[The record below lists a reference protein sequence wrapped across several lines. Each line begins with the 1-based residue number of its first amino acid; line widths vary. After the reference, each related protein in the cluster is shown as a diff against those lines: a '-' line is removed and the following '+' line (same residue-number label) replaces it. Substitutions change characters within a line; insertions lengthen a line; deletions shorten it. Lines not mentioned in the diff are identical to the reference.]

1 MPAMMRRRRLPQT
14 ESAIKD
20 SVNKVDAVLCSDIHW
35 RADAPICRTDDF
47 QSAMDRKLKF
57 IFDLCRKYKAP
68 LLCGGDIGHRPQWPN
83 WLQTRFAQLAKGVKI
98 YSALGQHDLP
108 GHSLDEFDRSG
119 CGVLGETGVVNFDD
133 ATINFK
139 FDKKSISIFIS
150 HWEEETPLIELNFK
164 CAVLLTH
171 RLVIQGKKEWPE
183 QQAWPAGS
191 LLKDYPQYK
200 LILSGDNHIPFVVK
214 YDGRLLV
221 NPGSM
226 MRSTAAQA
234 DHKPRVY
241 LWDAEANE
249 VAPVYLP
256 IEPGVVDRSH
266 IDVVDEKQERR
277 QAMADRIKKGYEVS
291 IDFEKNL
298 AAKMEASKT
307 PINIRSRVF
316 DACKIREKK

>member
-1 MPAMMRRRRLPQT
+1 MLAMMRRRRLPQT
-14 ESAIKD
+14 ESSIKD

-35 RADAPICRTDDF
+35 RADVPICRTDDF
-47 QSAMDRKLKF
+47 QAAMDRKLEF
-57 IFDLCRKYKAP
+57 IFDLCRKYEVP

-83 WLQTRFAQLAKGVKI
+83 WLQTRFAQLAKGVNI

-108 GHSLDEFDRSG
+108 GHSLEEFDRSG

-133 ATINFK
+133 SFVDNLA
-139 FDKKSISIFIS
+139 IFVS
-150 HWEEETPLIELNFK
+150 HWEEEIPIPDEDFTMPI
-164 CAVLLTH
+164 LLTH
-171 RLVIQGKKEWPE
+171 RLVIQDKKEWPE
-183 QQAWPAGS
+183 QQAWPAES

-214 YDGRLLV
+214 RDGRLLV

-226 MRSTAAQA
+226 MRTTAAQA

-277 QAMADRIKKGYEVS
+277 QAMAERIKKGYEVS

-298 AAKMEASKT
+298 AAKMEVSKT
-307 PINIRSRVF
+307 PKNISKRAF
-316 DACKIREKK
+316 DACKVREKK